1 MKSFYIVILSV
12 LLMACEDNELNV
24 DSFLSEIPA
33 DEYYQEEII
42 PPTYSDVYGIWKISS
57 VFGGIAAIEHEPE
70 FDYLELKKVGI
81 YGIIKNS
88 KLVDYGKIEIDT
100 TVVNELDGLVLKF
113 VSLSPSDKAFDIT
126 LFPKIVNLDKKDSL
140 ELISACCDGFNYYFV
155 KAD

>member
-1 MKSFYIVILSV
+1 MRSFYIVIIAV
-12 LLMACEDNELNV
+12 LLMACDNKELNV
-24 DSFLSEIPA
+24 DSFLNGIPVH
-33 DEYYQEEII
+33 EYYSEEII
-42 PPTYSDVYGIWKISS
+42 PPAYSDIYGIWKISS

-100 TVVNELDGLVLKF
+100 TVVNEPDGLVLKF
-113 VSLSPSDKAFDIT
+113 VSLSPSDYAFDII
-126 LFPKIVNLDKKDSL
+126 LFPKIVSLDKSDSL
-140 ELISACCDGFNYYFV
+140 DLISTCCDGFNYYFV